1 MKRGELAVK
10 LERWEP
16 LAPCAACFLLTAVLC
31 GAQLFGG
38 YAPFALGLVAAA
50 GSGKRGLAALLGG
63 VAGALVF
70 LDFSHAL
77 RTLAVAVLLYTANN
91 AFCETRWYRS
101 RRFLPAMTALMYLA
115 VELVYLLQ
123 AGADEAA
130 LCLLSIALAVLAAVC
145 AGALVFLDFSHALR
159 TLAVAVLLYTAN
171 NAFCETRWYRS
182 RRFLPAMTALM
193 YLAVELVYLLQA
205 GADEAALCL
214 LSIAL
219 AVLAAVCARVVLEG
233 KTMNEE
239 QRQAALL
246 VVITG
251 VLMAASALR
260 LENGFAP
267 GRILAMLLVM
277 LLAYDRSAG
286 TALAAALGIGLA
298 MDLTAQPGSF
308 LHAAVYGFGAL
319 SMGRERRGRRV
330 GAALL
335 WCVSLLLL
343 SLPLDAEQGLI
354 LLYEGLCATLLFLV
368 LPNRLFG
375 GKRLAAEKPEADTAE
390 TEEAERSTARRRL
403 SATALALRELYDS
416 LMRTPKAEDENP
428 AMIFDR
434 AAERVCRGCSL
445 RTICWERDYAKTYNA
460 LNDAT
465 PALLAQ
471 GRGRGGDFPSYFTD
485 RCIRFP
491 SFLSA
496 VNSELSAFLL
506 RRQYRGRLADTRAQA
521 AGQYAQLS
529 ELLSGAAETL
539 EAQPTAAETLL
550 TYRVGAALRPK
561 EGENVSGD
569 SVTHFETEDGRL
581 CLLLSDGMGCGEEAR
596 RESALA
602 VRLLERFLRAGV
614 ETSGALKTL
623 NSALTLRAEVS
634 ESFTTID
641 LLTLSLRDGAA
652 EVYKYGAAPSYVKRG
667 ARVRRITGSCL
678 PAGLQSADTR
688 PETTGFTLE
697 KGAFFVML
705 SDGVADVNDDGWLMA
720 LLEKFQG
727 DDPQALASAILAA
740 GRERRGG
747 DDDCAV
753 LALYRD
759 KDGGAVEV

>member
-123 AGADEAA
+123 AGAD
-130 LCLLSIALAVLAAVC
+130 
-145 AGALVFLDFSHALR
+145 R
-159 TLAVAVLLYTAN
+159 
-171 NAFCETRWYRS
+171 
-182 RRFLPAMTALM
+182 
-193 YLAVELVYLLQA
+193 
-205 GADEAALCL
+205 AALCL

-219 AVLAAVCARVVLEG
+219 AVLAAVCARAVLEG

-246 VVITG
+246 VVVTG

-416 LMRTPKAEDENP
+416 LMRTPKAEEENP

-465 PALLAQ
+465 AALLAQ
-471 GRGRGGDFPSYFTD
+471 GRGRGGDFPSYF
-485 RCIRFP
+485 
-491 SFLSA
+491 
-496 VNSELSAFLL
+496 
-506 RRQYRGRLADTRAQA
+506 
-521 AGQYAQLS
+521 
-529 ELLSGAAETL
+529 
-539 EAQPTAAETLL
+539 

-697 KGAFFVML
+697 KGSFFVML

>member
-16 LAPCAACFLLTAVLC
+16 LAPCAVCFLLTAVLC

-50 GSGKRGLAALLGG
+50 GSGKRGLAALLGC

-77 RTLAVAVLLYTANN
+77 RALAVAVLLYTANN
-91 AFCETRWYRS
+91 AFCETKWYRS
-101 RRFLPAMTALMYLA
+101 RRFLPVMTALMYLA
-115 VELVYLLQ
+115 VEMVYLLQ
-123 AGADEAA
+123 AGADEA
-130 LCLLSIALAVLAAVC
+130 V
-145 AGALVFLDFSHALR
+145 
-159 TLAVAVLLYTAN
+159 
-171 NAFCETRWYRS
+171 
-182 RRFLPAMTALM
+182 
-193 YLAVELVYLLQA
+193 
-205 GADEAALCL
+205 LCL

-219 AVLAAVCARVVLEG
+219 AVLAAVCARAILDG
-233 KTMNEE
+233 NTMGEE
-239 QRQAALL
+239 QRQTALL
-246 VVITG
+246 VVVTG
-251 VLMAASALR
+251 VLMAASTLR
-260 LENGFAP
+260 FENGFAP

-277 LLAYDRSAG
+277 LLSYDRGAG
-286 TALAAALGIGLA
+286 TALSAALGIGLA

-319 SMGRERRGRRV
+319 AMGRERRGRRV

-335 WCVSLLLL
+335 WCVPLLLL
-343 SLPLDAEQGLI
+343 SLPLDAAQGLI
-354 LLYEGLCATLLFLV
+354 LLYEGLCATLLFLL

-375 GKRLAAEKPEADTAE
+375 GKRLAAEKTEGRTDAAE
-390 TEEAERSTARRRL
+390 TEAAECSAARRRL

-416 LMRTPKAEDENP
+416 LMRTPKAEEENP

-465 PALLAQ
+465 AALLAQ

-529 ELLSGAAETL
+529 ELLNGTAETL
-539 EAQPTAAETLL
+539 EARPAAAETLL

-561 EGENVSGD
+561 EGESVSGD

-634 ESFTTID
+634 DSFTTID

-667 ARVRRITGSCL
+667 SRVRRITGSCL
-678 PAGLQSADTR
+678 PAGLQSVETR
-688 PETTGFTLE
+688 PETTAFTLE
-697 KGAFFVML
+697 RGTFFVML
-705 SDGVADVNDDGWLMA
+705 SDGVADVNDDGWLIA

-727 DDPQALASAILAA
+727 DDPQALASDILAA

-759 KDGGAVEV
+759 MDSGTAEV